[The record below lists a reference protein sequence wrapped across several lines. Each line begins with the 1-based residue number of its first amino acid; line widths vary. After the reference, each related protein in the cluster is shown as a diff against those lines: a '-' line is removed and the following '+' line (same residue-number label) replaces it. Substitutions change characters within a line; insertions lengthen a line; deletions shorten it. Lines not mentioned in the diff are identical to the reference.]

1 MNFSIRQRWVLV
13 TVLGLMLSLALGV
26 SAGLVDSKGVRA
38 EDLACQFSVGS
49 NPNNDLDSD
58 RDGLSDT
65 IERSRFPLDYL
76 NDQFGN
82 PKRVKTAIDNPD
94 SDGDGLCDGEE
105 FHGFTVVTKDIG
117 VDGKAIELEVK
128 TDPKNWDTDLD
139 GVADGKER
147 DAGTD
152 PTNPEDFPEKE
163 AAQTVEPT
171 LTPTP
176 TPRPTATP
184 VPTATLAQVTHKT
197 STLTPPPD
205 LTLDSDGDGLTD
217 GAELGGFTVTIN
229 GQERTL
235 VTEPHKRDTDGDNLP
250 DGEEVLGFTIKVA
263 GVDRTVR
270 TDPTKEDSDG
280 DGKTDFDEKLGWVV
294 NPRFGGEKIVTDP
307 SLADTDGDGTPDGKQ
322 VLERRNPTEKL
333 LDEDSDEDGLTNGQ
347 ELEGSTIL
355 VAGVERTV
363 ITDPTLADTDGD
375 NLSDGAEVKGRK
387 ITVNGEVRL
396 VQTAPDVTDT
406 DGDGLSDLEESVW
419 GTDGARPDTDE
430 DGLPDAEELSGWPLT
445 VTFMGSEPITRMVY
459 SDPNNP
465 DTDGDGRKDGVEKK
479 QSTDPSRGDSDGD
492 GVSDAVE
499 LNIDGQLS
507 TPRTNPTL
515 ADTDRDGVSDG
526 MEFLLG
532 TNPTKRDT
540 DGDGLTDADEI
551 AGFEIA
557 VTLMGAKEVT
567 RMTVY
572 PSPINAD
579 TDGDGLSD
587 AVELKV
593 NDNAPGETT
602 RTNPT
607 LADSDGDGLSDLEE
621 TEGSTITVNRQEITV
636 KSNPTD
642 YDSDEDTISDG
653 LEVQGYMVMEM
664 VADEERTVKTNPM
677 KQDTDGDGKNDNQ
690 ERDGWKIR
698 GPDSPTFWTDPTLKN
713 TDEDGKDDWSL
724 EGGVT
729 DDNPEEPDEG
739 IAGIF
744 LGPLVASGIP
754 YSATVLLIIVAGAGA
769 FLFAKLREDTS
780 GDSSRLKL
788 RDQGRELDESR
799 RSLNDLQRESAREIG
814 QLRSDVDDRDRRLRE
829 FEAQLQTYQGAA
841 QRREQ
846 ELGTTASRLAQSAN
860 ELGEREWV
868 AEIVANLPSAA
879 QPGNGLDD
887 RFAVMTA
894 LGRRLDEIRGQAS
907 TQRVR
912 ARDLISDLR
921 RLGLETDGI
930 GRVLESAPATALPSL
945 IGSLEELVR
954 QHTVESMDKDRLLS
968 EIQRAEGLCNREIT
982 DAVGRR
988 VPLQFLARARELV
1001 EQATSQAEMNAAIV
1015 AGDRIL
1021 HDIYRFYFPRS
1032 SR

>member
-1 MNFSIRQRWVLV
+1 MNFSFRRRSTLM
-13 TVLGLMLSLALGV
+13 LGLAVMLTGLFASAALLP
-26 SAGLVDSKGVRA
+26 GLGETSDQ
-38 EDLACQFSVGS
+38 LACQQD
-49 NPNNDLDSD
+49 PTDTDSD
-58 RDGLSDT
+58 GDGLSDT

-163 AAQTVEPT
+163 AAQTVELT

-229 GQERTL
+229 GQERTM
-235 VTEPHKRDTDGDNLP
+235 VTDQLKQDTDGDNLP
-250 DGEEVLGFTIKVA
+250 DGEEVRGFTIRVA
-263 GVDRTVR
+263 GIERTVK
-270 TDPTKEDSDG
+270 TDPKEIDSDG
-280 DGKTDFDEKLGWVV
+280 DGKSDFDEKLGWSVG
-294 NPRFGGEKIVTDP
+294 RTFGSPQVVTDP
-307 SLADTDGDGTPDGKQ
+307 TLADTDGDGTQDVAQAYEG
-322 VLERRNPTEKL
+322 RDPTETL
-333 LDEDSDEDGLTNGQ
+333 LLQDHDQDGLTNGQ
-347 ELEGSTIL
+347 ELDGSKITIG
-355 VAGVERTV
+355 GVERV
-363 ITDPTLADTDGD
+363 VKSDPTLADTDGD
-375 NLSDGAEVKGRK
+375 NLSDGDEVKGRE

-396 VQTAPDVTDT
+396 VQTDPNVTDT
-406 DGDGLSDLEESVW
+406 DGDGLSDLEESVR
-419 GTDGARPDTDE
+419 GMDG
-430 DGLPDAEELSGWPLT
+430 GK
-445 VTFMGSEPITRMVY
+445 
-459 SDPNNP
+459 P
-465 DTDGDGRKDGVEKK
+465 DTDGDG
-479 QSTDPSRGDSDGD
+479 
-492 GVSDAVE
+492 
-499 LNIDGQLS
+499 LS
-507 TPRTNPTL
+507 
-515 ADTDRDGVSDG
+515 
-526 MEFLLG
+526 
-532 TNPTKRDT
+532 
-540 DGDGLTDADEI
+540 DADEI
-551 AGFEIA
+551 AGFEIT
-557 VTLMGAKEVT
+557 VTLMGAEKFKKWVN
-567 RMTVY
+567 
-572 PSPINAD
+572 PSPIDAD
-579 TDGDGLSD
+579 TDGDGLTDD
-587 AVELKV
+587 AEMTKKT
-593 NDNAPGETT
+593 DPG
-602 RTNPT
+602 
-607 LADSDGDGLSDLEE
+607 LADSDGDGLSDSREQEPIPFVVVDPLTKPIKADSDADGLSDGLESVLKTNPMHHDTDGDGLTDWQE
-621 TEGSTITVNRQEITV
+621 VAGMPVTIGGEEVIVRSNPLSYDSDGDGLSDSDEINGFEMTIGDDTVTV
-636 KSNPTD
+636 TTNPLSGDTDADGLSDAEERNGKTISVNGTAIDVVSNPTKRD
-642 YDSDEDTISDG
+642 TDGDTISDR
-653 LEVQGYMVMEM
+653 LELQGYVIK
-664 VADEERTVKTNPM
+664 VGDEDRTVKTNPM
-677 KQDTDGDGKNDNQ
+677 KQDTDGDGKNDDQ
-690 ERDGWKIR
+690 ERDGWAIAGK
-698 GPDSPTFWTDPTLKN
+698 DSPTFKTDPTLKD
-713 TDEDGKDDWSL
+713 TDGDGKPDSSPDGAQSD
-724 EGGVT
+724 E
-729 DDNPEEPDEG
+729 NPVEADEG
-739 IAGIF
+739 IAGLI
-744 LGPLVASGIP
+744 LGPLLASGIP
-754 YSATVLLIIVAGAGA
+754 YSAVGLLIIVAGAVT
-769 FLFAKLREDTS
+769 FRFAKWRQDTS
-780 GDSSRLKL
+780 ADSTQRRL

-799 RSLNDLQRESAREIG
+799 RSLNDLQREYAREIG

-887 RFAVMTA
+887 RFTVMTA

-912 ARDLISDLR
+912 ARDLISELG
-921 RLGLETDGI
+921 RLGLETGGI
-930 GRVLESAPATALPSL
+930 RRALESAPATALPSL

-988 VPLQFLARARELV
+988 VPLQFLARARELA

-1021 HDIYRFYFPRS
+1021 DDIYRFYFPRS

>member
-1 MNFSIRQRWVLV
+1 MNLSFRRRLTLMLGLAVMLTGLV
-13 TVLGLMLSLALGV
+13 TSAALVPGLGETS
-26 SAGLVDSKGVRA
+26 DH
-38 EDLACQFSVGS
+38 LACLQAPSET
-49 NPNNDLDSD
+49 DSD
-58 RDGLSDT
+58 GDGLSNL
-65 IERSRFPLDYL
+65 EESRLFRHP
-76 NDQFGN
+76 NMPEKPQ
-82 PKRVKTAIDNPD
+82 VKTDPDNPD
-94 SDGDGLCDGEE
+94 TDGDGLCDGEE
-105 FHGFTVVTKDIG
+105 VKGFRMKIPTDNSEG
-117 VDGKAIELEVK
+117 VDLPYY
-128 TDPKNWDTDLD
+128 TNPQNDDTDGDGFLD
-139 GVADGKER
+139 GTER
-147 DAGTD
+147 ASGTD
-152 PTNPEDFPEKE
+152 PTD
-163 AAQTVEPT
+163 PT
-171 LTPTP
+171 SKPMPATTRTPTP
-176 TPRPTATP
+176 TPTP
-184 VPTATLAQVTHKT
+184 KPT
-197 STLTPPPD
+197 STPTPTPTPSPTPPPD

-229 GQERTL
+229 DQKITM
-235 VTEPHKRDTDGDNLP
+235 VTDPGNDDTDGDNLP
-250 DGEEVLGFTIKVA
+250 DGEEVRGFTINVA
-263 GVDRTVR
+263 GIDRTVR
-270 TDPTKEDSDG
+270 TDPTKPDSDG
-280 DGKTDFDEKLGWVV
+280 DGKSDFDEKLGWRIGPTYGSLMV
-294 NPRFGGEKIVTDP
+294 VTDP
-307 SLADTDGDGTPDGKQ
+307 TLADTDGDGVQDVAQANQRRSPTDG
-322 VLERRNPTEKL
+322 L
-333 LDEDSDEDGLTNGQ
+333 LLQDHDQDGLTNGQ
-347 ELEGSTIL
+347 ELDGSKITIG
-355 VAGVERTV
+355 GVERVVTS
-363 ITDPTLADTDGD
+363 DPTLADTDGD
-375 NLSDGAEVKGRK
+375 NLSDGAEVKGRE

-430 DGLPDAEELSGWPLT
+430 DGIPDAEELSGWPLT
-445 VTFMGSEPITRMVY
+445 VTFMGSEPITRTVY

-465 DTDGDGRKDGVEKK
+465 DTDGDGRKDGAEKK

-507 TPRTNPTL
+507 TPRTTPTL

-602 RTNPT
+602 RSNPT

-698 GPDSPTFWTDPTLKN
+698 GPDSPTFWTDPTLKD

-729 DDNPEEPDEG
+729 DKNPVEADKG
-739 IAGIF
+739 WFAGFI
-744 LGPLVASGIP
+744 LGPLLASGIP
-754 YSATVLLIIVAGAGA
+754 YSAVALLVVVVGAGT
-769 FLFAKLREDTS
+769 FLFNKLSQDSS
-780 GDSSRLKL
+780 GDSSQRRL
-788 RDQGRELDESR
+788 RDQGRELEESR
-799 RSLNDLQRESAREIG
+799 RSLNDHQRESAREIG
-814 QLRSDVDDRDRRLRE
+814 QLHSDVDDKDRRLRQL
-829 FEAQLQTYQGAA
+829 EAQLRTYEGTA
-841 QRREQ
+841 QHRDQ
-846 ELGTTASRLAQSAN
+846 ELRTAATRLAQSAD
-860 ELGEREWV
+860 ELGERDWV
-868 AEIVANLPSAA
+868 AEIVTNLPDSN

-887 RFAVMTA
+887 RFTVMTA
-894 LGRRLDEIRGQAS
+894 LGRRLDQIRGQAS

-930 GRVLESAPATALPSL
+930 ARALESAPATALPSL

-1021 HDIYRFYFPRS
+1021 DDIYRFYFPRS

>member
-13 TVLGLMLSLALGV
+13 TVFGLMLSLALGV
-26 SAGLVDSKGVRA
+26 SAGLLDSKGVQA
-38 EDLACQFSVGS
+38 QDLPCQFPAGS
-49 NPNNDLDSD
+49 NPTSEPDLD

-65 IERSRFPLDYL
+65 IERSPFPLEYL
-76 NDQFGN
+76 KNQYDQAT
-82 PKRVKTAIDNPD
+82 RVSTKIDNPD
-94 SDGDGLCDGEE
+94 TDGDGLCDGEE
-105 FHGFTVVTKDIG
+105 FHGFKVVTTTLG
-117 VDGKAIELEVK
+117 NDGKPIELTKRTNPREK
-128 TDPKNWDTDLD
+128 DTDGD
-139 GVADGKER
+139 GVSDGMER
-147 DAGTD
+147 DEGTD
-152 PTNPEDFPEKE
+152 PTDPDDFPESKSNS
-163 AAQTVEPT
+163 TPEPT

-176 TPRPTATP
+176 EPTSRNSSSSSTQLRTRTPTPAPTAT
-184 VPTATLAQVTHKT
+184 
-197 STLTPPPD
+197 PD

-229 GQERTL
+229 GQERTM

-294 NPRFGGEKIVTDP
+294 DSRFGGEKIVTDP

-375 NLSDGAEVKGRK
+375 NLSDGDEVEGRE
-387 ITVNGEVRL
+387 ITVNGQARRV
-396 VQTAPDVTDT
+396 VSDPTVMDT

-430 DGLPDAEELSGWPLT
+430 DGIPDAEELSGWPLT

-459 SDPNNP
+459 SDPNTP

-507 TPRTNPTL
+507 TPRTTPTL

-607 LADSDGDGLSDLEE
+607 LPDSDGDGLSDLEE
-621 TEGSTITVNRQEITV
+621 AEGSTITVNRQEITV

-698 GPDSPTFWTDPTLKN
+698 GPDSPTFWTDPTLKDTDGDGKADASPGGSV
-713 TDEDGKDDWSL
+713 TDE
-724 EGGVT
+724 
-729 DDNPEEPDEG
+729 NPVEADEG
-739 IAGIF
+739 IAGLF
-744 LGPLVASGIP
+744 LGPLLASGIP
-754 YSATVLLIIVAGAGA
+754 YSAVGLLIVVAGAGA

-780 GDSSRLKL
+780 GDSSQRRL
-788 RDQGRELDESR
+788 RDQGRELDETR
-799 RSLNDLQRESAREIG
+799 RSLESAGRDNG
-814 QLRSDVDDRDRRLRE
+814 QLRTEVEDRDRQLRQLE
-829 FEAQLQTYQGAA
+829 SQLQTYQGTA

-887 RFAVMTA
+887 RFTVMTA
-894 LGRRLDEIRGQAS
+894 LGRRLDEIRGQAT

-930 GRVLESAPATALPSL
+930 ARALEGAPATALPSL

-1021 HDIYRFYFPRS
+1021 DDIYRFYFPRS